1 LKPRKFDFSG
11 LPQTKRTGTVRR
23 YFSATVKLLTA
34 ITLPFLIISCELTST
49 AIIDAPAANLKTPA
63 EPETPV
69 EKPIAEVDDG
79 MTFAKP
85 NTTGKLLTD
94 EDSKTVAG
102 PVPVKVPEPTEDS
115 AIDIEPSLPSP
126 PSED

>member
-1 LKPRKFDFSG
+1 MKF
-11 LPQTKRTGTVRR
+11 
-23 YFSATVKLLTA
+23 LTA

-49 AIIDAPAANLKTPA
+49 AITDTSRANLKTPS
-63 EPETPV
+63 EPETSV

-79 MTFAKP
+79 MTFANP

-102 PVPVKVPEPTEDS
+102 PVPVKVPEPKEDS
-115 AIDIEPSLPSP
+115 AINIEPSLPSP